1 MNDRDDPRSRA
12 LARWQA
18 AAHRPRQIV
27 CVGDS
32 LTQDPPASTVGV
44 TRGWVEQLADACDD
58 GPGYGFRP
66 LWLGKEWTRS
76 GTWSEPSPEDPFDV
90 APFGRGLYSS
100 GTAVDSLRWTKPA
113 AMKVRAFA
121 LYWFDMPGMGA
132 WQYRFDGTW
141 RTACPAPGG
150 TDFRLHKFVV
160 NSPIEECVEIRGYDG
175 NAPCIAPIAGIASYS
190 LSSSHSTATTVHNLG
205 AGHAT
210 LRTFTRATAGDRLA
224 LLDDLRPDVL
234 IVLFS
239 NDLIFDDPDG
249 FGERL
254 QGLVERVDGFA
265 DVLLISPY
273 EQQPTDREN
282 RLGDMKVGQR
292 SRSMQA
298 QYRAVTRSVAAAN
311 GCAYINLYEC
321 WAEGEGWDAAMRSGL
336 MYDDLHPSQAGH
348 DDIARRV
355 QSMLGL

>member
-1 MNDRDDPRSRA
+1 VNDRDDPRPRA

-18 AAHRPRQIV
+18 GEPRRRQIV

-32 LTQDPPASTVGV
+32 LTQDPPASAVGV
-44 TRGWVEQLADACDD
+44 ARGWVEQLAGACDD

-100 GTAVDSLRWTKPA
+100 GTTVDWLRWTKPA
-113 AMKVRAFA
+113 AMKVKAFA

-132 WQYRFDGTW
+132 WQYRVDGDW
-141 RTACPAPGG
+141 RTACPPRGG
-150 TDFRLHKFVV
+150 VDRLHKFVV

-175 NAPCIAPIAGIASYS
+175 NAPCVAPIAGIASYS

-210 LRTFTRATAGDRLA
+210 LRAFTRATAGDRLA

-239 NDLIFDDPDG
+239 NDVLFDDPDG
-249 FGERL
+249 FGEGL
-254 QGLVERVDGFA
+254 QGLVERVDGYA
-265 DVLLISPY
+265 EVLLISPY
-273 EQQPTDREN
+273 EQQ
-282 RLGDMKVGQR
+282 QR

-298 QYRAVTRSVAAAN
+298 QYRAVARGVAGAN
-311 GCAYINLYEC
+311 GCAYIDLHEC

-355 QSMLGL
+355 RSMLGL